1 MFTVLE
7 DFADAGPLV
16 LAASVSLHV
25 RKHPALVSPEVILGA
40 EEEDRELSDLVSK
53 VLDVGGDASGVV
65 DLCGP
70 PSEER
75 ERQQE
80 EVHLFN
86 RTTETQT
93 FHRHVGVQFSHLYV
107 PSLTQMMSLYL
118 GFFPARQ
125 SLQNQLPSGIAMF
138 RQSGWKAAG
147 QDSQHSSCPPAT
159 LTRSIKSQSS
169 VEQIT
174 LITAE
179 SSVQGR

>member
-86 RTTETQT
+86 RTTETDVSQT
-93 FHRHVGVQFSHLYV
+93 CRRSG
-107 PSLTQMMSLYL
+107 SLTCM
-118 GFFPARQ
+118 FP
-125 SLQNQLPSGIAMF
+125 
-138 RQSGWKAAG
+138 
-147 QDSQHSSCPPAT
+147 
-159 LTRSIKSQSS
+159 
-169 VEQIT
+169 V
-174 LITAE
+174 
-179 SSVQGR
+179 